1 VGEPIRWGILG
12 TGKIARIIAGAL
24 ASSDDSV
31 LVAVGSRDGGRAEAF
46 AAEFGVPRAAGRYEA
61 VIEEQDVDVVYVAT
75 YHPLHR
81 ELAVRAADAGKH
93 VLCEKPLAVTLPDA
107 EEIVEAARRND
118 VLLLEAF
125 AYRCHPQTEKLVELV
140 REGAIGEVAMIDA
153 VFGYDAGPRPGNYLL
168 DPSLGGG
175 SILDVGC
182 YTTSMAHLI
191 AATAGGAVTPCREVT
206 GAANIGETGVD
217 LWAAATLTF
226 EAGMLARVACAIR
239 VGLESS
245 LRVYGSRGRI
255 LVPSPW
261 LPGRIDPH
269 AGIVLER
276 AGISPVVVDVPTE
289 RDVYVLEVD
298 RVNAYVRGG
307 VRSAPVMTWE
317 ESLENMRTLDR
328 WRAAVG
334 LRYPDDDHVV
344 ARGGRGHDR

>member
-1 VGEPIRWGILG
+1 M
-12 TGKIARIIAGAL
+12 
-24 ASSDDSV
+24 
-31 LVAVGSRDGGRAEAF
+31 AVGSRDRERAEAF
-46 AAEFGVPRAAGRYEA
+46 AAEFGVPRAYGGYEA
-61 VIEEQDVDVVYVAT
+61 VIDDEGVDLVYVAT

-93 VLCEKPLAVTLPDA
+93 VLCEKPLAVTLRDA

-118 VLLLEAF
+118 VFLLEAF
-125 AYRCHPQTEKLVELV
+125 AYRCHPQTERLVELL

-168 DPSLGGG
+168 APDLGGG

-191 AATAGGAVTPCREVT
+191 AATAGGAVAPSSEVV

-217 LWAAATLTF
+217 LWAAAIVTF
-226 EAGMLARVACAIR
+226 EAGLLARVACAIR

-245 LRVYGSRGRI
+245 LRLYGSQGRI

-261 LPGRIDPH
+261 LPGRIGPR

-276 AGISPVVVDVPTE
+276 AGTEPVVIDVPIE
-289 RDVYVLEVD
+289 RDVYVVEVD
-298 RVNAYVRGG
+298 RVNAYVREG
-307 VRSAPVMTWE
+307 VRSAPAMTWE

-328 WRAAVG
+328 WRAAAD
-334 LRYPDDDHVV
+334 LRYPDDDRTV
-344 ARGGRGHDR
+344 ARGSRGHDR